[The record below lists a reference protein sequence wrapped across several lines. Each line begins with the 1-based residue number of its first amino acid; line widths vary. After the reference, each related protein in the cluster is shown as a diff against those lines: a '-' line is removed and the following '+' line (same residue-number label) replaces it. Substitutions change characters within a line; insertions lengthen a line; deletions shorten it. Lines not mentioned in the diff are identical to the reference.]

1 MTVADKLY
9 LRYEG
14 EYTVS
19 NWESTFKTETIDP
32 NNLIDKYNN
41 YAEDFDEHVKNELC
55 GTGENTPVVA
65 TAKVFSET
73 VPYQD
78 SMKILDAGSG
88 TGEQGEQLVK
98 HGYKNIELTAFDPSQ
113 GMLNV
118 AKKRNIYS
126 EFIQGFLPDSGFA
139 SDCFDAV
146 ICVGT
151 FTPGHA
157 PAESLRELVRITK
170 KGGYIVYSIRK
181 HFYEDL
187 NSHFQE
193 VEAELT
199 KAKKWKMIAKIEDE
213 YLPAQGIKGCYFSFQ
228 VLD

>member
-1 MTVADKLY
+1 M
-9 LRYEG
+9 
-14 EYTVS
+14 S
-19 NWESTFKTETIDP
+19 NWKNTFKTQTIDP
-32 NNLIDKYNN
+32 NNLLDKYDA
-41 YAEDFDEHVKNELC
+41 YAEQFDEHVKNELC
-55 GTGENTPVVA
+55 GNGENTPVVI

-73 VPYQD
+73 VPYQS
-78 SMKILDAGSG
+78 SMKILDAGAG

-98 HGYKNIELTAFDPSQ
+98 RGYKDIKITAFDPSQ

-126 EFIQGFLPDSGFA
+126 DFIQGFLPESGLA
-139 SDCFDAV
+139 SNCFDAV

-157 PAESLRELVRITK
+157 PAESLRELVRVTK

-181 HFYEDL
+181 HFYDDVD
-187 NSHFQE
+187 SQFQK
-193 VEAELT
+193 VEEELT
-199 KAKKWKMIAKIEDE
+199 KAKKWKMIAKTEDE
-213 YLPAQGIKGCYFSFQ
+213 YLPVENIKGYYFSFQ